1 MNRFRYYVIMI
12 TVEIHLQCHWMITSA
27 HSLFF
32 HSKKSRGH
40 DGQGRKII
48 YLDCGFRYWWWS
60 LHCLDARC
68 TTEWGEVAVPFL
80 QKPKKGEVPTDH
92 QGVTVMARLPSSD
105 LSFNWNTCKP
115 AYLATLHSSEFQRQK
130 SIRFTVLRRD
140 QQQQHLAQ
148 QQFKSVCCCFYWW

>member
-60 LHCLDARC
+60 LHCMDARC

-92 QGVTVMARLPSSD
+92 QRVTVMARLPSSD
-105 LSFNWNTCKP
+105 S
-115 AYLATLHSSEFQRQK
+115 
-130 SIRFTVLRRD
+130 VLTAAAPCVD
-140 QQQQHLAQ
+140 L
-148 QQFKSVCCCFYWW
+148 FKSTLYWIVFLRLLLTIQGRLPRRLWKLTLIYHNA

>member
-32 HSKKSRGH
+32 HSKKSRGR

-60 LHCLDARC
+60 LHCMDARC

-105 LSFNWNTCKP
+105 S
-115 AYLATLHSSEFQRQK
+115 
-130 SIRFTVLRRD
+130 VLTAAAPCVD
-140 QQQQHLAQ
+140 L
-148 QQFKSVCCCFYWW
+148 FKSTLYWIVFLRLLTIQGRLPRRLLKLTLVFHNA